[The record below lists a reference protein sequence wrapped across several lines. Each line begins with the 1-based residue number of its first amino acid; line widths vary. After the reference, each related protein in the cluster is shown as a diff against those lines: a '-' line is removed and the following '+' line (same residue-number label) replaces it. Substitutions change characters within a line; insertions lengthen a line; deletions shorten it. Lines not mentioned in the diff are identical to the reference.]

1 MMHATRA
8 DRKTV
13 ARLRRT
19 IVTMW
24 LAAALLWPAVL
35 VAQPLVFLS
44 VIDDVPLM
52 AGLREVPDSAVVFD
66 KPEGRIVEVQA
77 VGPLEVAAV
86 ASFYR
91 QALPQFGWN
100 PDPTAKES
108 STRRL
113 IRLTF
118 VRDNERLTL
127 EVERT
132 EGKTA
137 ASFALAPR

>member
-1 MMHATRA
+1 M
-8 DRKTV
+8 
-13 ARLRRT
+13 
-19 IVTMW
+19 MW
-24 LAAALLWPAVL
+24 LGAALLWPAAL
-35 VAQPLVFLS
+35 AAQPLAFLS

-52 AGLREVPDSAVVFD
+52 AGLQEVPDSAVVFD

-77 VGPLEVAAV
+77 AGTLDMVAV

-100 PDPTAKES
+100 PDPAAKES

-118 VRDNERLTL
+118 VRDSERLTV
-127 EVERT
+127 EVERA

>member
-1 MMHATRA
+1 MMRA
-8 DRKTV
+8 IGAERRTV
-13 ARLRRT
+13 VTLRRT
-19 IVTMW
+19 IMIW
-24 LAAALLWPAVL
+24 LGAALLWPAAL
-35 VAQPLVFLS
+35 AAQPLVFLS

-77 VGPLEVAAV
+77 AGALEVAAV

-91 QALPQFGWN
+91 QSLPQFGWS
-100 PDPTAKES
+100 PDPAAKES

-118 VRDNERLTL
+118 VRDSERLTV
-127 EVERT
+127 EVERAD
-132 EGKTA
+132 GKTA